1 MTRITTSK
9 LKILM
14 IHGTILAL
22 STDAITTTD
31 HKYYRQAILRLESRF
46 AQTYVA
52 WRKPLW
58 KPFQQ
63 RLRLD
68 TIPITQMV

>member
-14 IHGTILAL
+14 IHGTILIL
-22 STDAITTTD
+22 STDVITTTD
-31 HKYYRQAILRLESRF
+31 HNYSRQVILRLESF
-46 AQTYVA
+46 SAKKYLT
-52 WRKPLW
+52 WRRPLS

-63 RLRLD
+63 RLPLD
-68 TIPITQMV
+68 FIRITRMV